1 MLIDTLD
8 QTERYGGL
16 HPGLPAAFAVL
27 RRADLATL
35 APGAREVDGARLTY
49 TGRREPARPRET
61 VRLEV
66 HRRYLDVQFAVVG
79 AEWFGWRALAE
90 CREPEAEFDEARDV
104 GYFRDPPAAWLP
116 LPPGSFVLFYPEDAH
131 APLVGEGDLH
141 KLVVKVAL
149 AGG

>member
-8 QTERYGGL
+8 QAERYGGL

-35 APGAREVDGARLTY
+35 APGVREVDGSRLTCNVL
-49 TGRREPARPRET
+49 REPARPRET

-66 HRRYLDVQFAVVG
+66 HRRYLDVQFALAG

-90 CREPEAEFDEARDV
+90 CHQPAGEFDEARDV
-104 GYFRDPPAAWLP
+104 GFFRDPPAAWLP
-116 LPPGSFVLFYPEDAH
+116 LPLGSFALFYPQDAH

-141 KLVVKVAL
+141 KIVVKVAL
-149 AGG
+149 AWD